1 MSYRTM
7 MQAVYINLEE
17 NEETGFQPLL
27 VGMWRGAGLLEAI
40 GNSACSIE

>member
-1 MSYRTM
+1 MEMSYRTM

-27 VGMWRGAGLLEAI
+27 VGM
-40 GNSACSIE
+40 